1 MNINNEKSEELK
13 PSSETGWSKEIYQKR
28 DFAAITDATSIILKN
43 IGFPVNKHRNIVCV
57 LQGIANGRD
66 EFAAS
71 HLTLARRT
79 GHQGDEEAAKMS
91 VYRELQILKKFQFES
106 QILLFDIEQGGGREY
121 KSTRYIDYLTSVAVW
136 LVNYAKEV
144 KKNDGE
150 LRTAPLGKV
159 MELSVGQAVIRLKS
173 FAGSKLAE
181 HYIPKGK
188 TQESGKMKKAKLARR
203 KTLREQMDD
212 NLRRCLNEYNPALEE
227 KALRAFASQ
236 VANYLIDTAET
247 MIASAK
253 KQNGSNL
260 SAMMSSPSPVT
271 ILKTPNKN
279 GEKDGLRG
287 SSPSNLITE
296 IAPDSE
302 IAEKH
307 ADAGK
312 AGTLPDTALGYARR
326 GWKVIPLHTPDKRGI
341 CSCAKSE
348 KCTSAGKHPRTAQGV
363 KDATLDEA
371 VIKNWWKR
379 FPNANI
385 GVACGFESGIICLDI
400 DPRNGGDDALK
411 RLIES
416 HGELPSTFEVETGSG
431 GKHFIFEYPQGL
443 SFKNSSGK
451 LGAGLDIKSDNGFI
465 VAAPSLHKSGKF
477 YRMLNDAKPAAMPDW
492 VLQSLL
498 TAERKANT
506 CDNEAIPLPQ
516 ELMINPFQNG
526 SGKIILEGI
535 RNDKLFR
542 IACAMRGRNEEPAKI
557 AAEIERVNYVKC
569 LPPLSAGELQSLIK
583 SALSFSINSK

>member
-13 PSSETGWSKEIYQKR
+13 THSETDWSKEIYQKR
-28 DFAAITDATSIILKN
+28 DFATITDATGIILKK
-43 IGFPVNKHRNIVCV
+43 IGYPVNKHRNIACI

-79 GHQGDEEAAKMS
+79 GHQGDDEAAKMS

-121 KSTRYIDYLTSVAVW
+121 KTTRYSDHLTSAAVW
-136 LVNYAKEV
+136 LVNHAREV
-144 KKNDGE
+144 KKSDPE

-159 MELSVGQAVIRLKS
+159 MELLVEQAVIRLKP
-173 FAGSKLAE
+173 FAGSKLAK

-188 TQESGKMKKAKLARR
+188 AQESRKMKKAKLVRR

-212 NLRRCLNEYNPALEE
+212 NLKCCLNEYDPASEE
-227 KALRAFASQ
+227 KELRAFAAQ
-236 VANYLIDTAET
+236 VANYLIETAET
-247 MIASAK
+247 MIASVK
-253 KQNGSNL
+253 KLPDSNL
-260 SAMMSSPSPVT
+260 SAMMSSSPVT
-271 ILKTPNKN
+271 ILNTPNIN

-287 SSPSNLITE
+287 SSPSDQITE
-296 IAPDSE
+296 NSPVSE
-302 IAEKH
+302 IAKKQT
-307 ADAGK
+307 DVGK
-312 AGTLPDTALGYARR
+312 AGTLLDAALGYVRH
-326 GWKVIPLHTPDKRGI
+326 GWKVIPLHTPDKRVI
-341 CSCAKSE
+341 CSCAKGE

-385 GVACGFESGIICLDI
+385 GVACGFESDIICLDV
-400 DPRNGGDDALK
+400 DPRNGGDDSLK
-411 RLIES
+411 RLIEQ

-465 VAAPSLHKSGKF
+465 VAAPSRHKSGKL
-477 YRMLNDAKPAAMPDW
+477 YRVLNDSEPAALPDW
-492 VLQSLL
+492 LLQLICNE
-498 TAERKANT
+498 ERKLNV
-506 CDNEAIPLPQ
+506 CDDEAIGLPQ
-516 ELMINPFQNG
+516 TFKPGAFQNG
-526 SGKIILEGI
+526 FNKVILNGF
-535 RNDKLFR
+535 RNEKLFK
-542 IACAMRGRNEEPAKI
+542 IACAMRGRNEALAKI
-557 AAEIERVNYVKC
+557 TAEIERVNYSNC
-569 LPPLSAGELQSLIK
+569 SPPLDSDEVKRIIK
-583 SALSFSINSK
+583 SAFGYGINSN